1 MVTPDAGIGITHGA
15 AESVRYAVPAEIL
28 PVRIP
33 PFHAA
38 ASTRCKVLPEA
49 RLERILLHP
58 VSTFVRHG
66 ASPRFPR

>member
-15 AESVRYAVPAEIL
+15 AESVRYAVPAEIC

-38 ASTRCKVLPEA
+38 ASTRRKVLPEA
-49 RLERILLHP
+49 RPERILLHP
-58 VSTFVRHG
+58 VSAFVRHG
-66 ASPRFPR
+66 ASPRFLR